1 MDKEPKFGAAI
12 FFDNDLRRIAEVREF
27 CENIRLVSINEMKEL
42 HAYPFSDG
50 ILEDYIDT
58 LDYNVYLEAIQHLG
72 VVSDMLD
79 PLSGIEDEHI
89 ATFDAWLEETKAV
102 PNRVALFD
110 WDRTIT
116 VIEGFFPE
124 NLADIVKWRNDNE
137 VTLKDWREDTLI
149 YLCGGNERLA
159 KLRAM
164 FVRGHAAGVK
174 NIVLTNNGLCTSSI
188 FTDLAQ
194 HLFHP
199 VPVDAICGKLYN
211 FHKGQ
216 ALRAHPQFAELCAVR
231 GGKRSGKSSGK
242 SSRKCGRGKSVRK
255 ERRTRKRLRNCASH

>member
-1 MDKEPKFGAAI
+1 MNRGEEPKFGAAI
-12 FFDNDLRRIAEVREF
+12 FFDNDRHRIAEVREF
-27 CENIRLVSINEMKEL
+27 CENIRLVPIDEMAEL
-42 HAYPFSDG
+42 HAYPFADG

-89 ATFDAWLEETKAV
+89 ATFDAWLEETKTV
-102 PNRVALFD
+102 PNRAALFD

-116 VIEGFFPE
+116 VIEGFYPE
-124 NLADIVKWRNDNE
+124 NLADIVKWRNENE
-137 VTLKDWREDTLI
+137 VSLKDWREDTLI
-149 YLCGGNERLA
+149 YLCGGNERLT

-164 FVRGHAAGVK
+164 FARAHAAGVK
-174 NIVLTNNGLCTSSI
+174 NIVLTNNGMCTSSI

-211 FHKGQ
+211 LHKGQ
-216 ALRAHPQFAELCAVR
+216 ALRAHPQFTELCAVR
-231 GGKRSGKSSGK
+231 GGR
-242 SSRKCGRGKSVRK
+242 SRKCGRSKSRRHAVRK
-255 ERRTRKRLRNCASH
+255 ERRTRKRLRSPISH